1 MKIKRVMVVGGTHGN
16 ELIGIQLVKKL
27 EQQTDIAYR
36 PSFKTMTLLAN
47 PAAIAKCRRYVEKD
61 LNRSFHSNDL
71 QDLMKSDYETT
82 QARKIVDTFG
92 ANGITPVD
100 MVIDLH
106 STTSNMGLTIIV
118 DDRPFNLR
126 LAAYLSLVKSDVRI
140 YLLTRLSEES
150 NSLPSI
156 SLPSIAPLGCTIE
169 VGAVAQGTLDAKL
182 FQETE
187 DLIRLILDYVES
199 YNQNQSP
206 KLPET
211 VTAYRDLGNV
221 AYPKDT
227 LEEIMA
233 MIHPQLHFHDYE
245 PLHPGDPMFITF
257 DGRVI
262 LYQGNSTVYPVF
274 INEAAYYEKN
284 IAFCLTEKITIS
296 SDELIEV

>member
-1 MKIKRVMVVGGTHGN
+1 MQKIQRALIVGGTHGN

-27 EQQTDIAYR
+27 EQQSDIAYR
-36 PSFKTMTLLAN
+36 PSFETVTLLAN
-47 PAAIAKCRRYVEKD
+47 PAAISVCRRYVEKD
-61 LNRSFHSNDL
+61 LNRSFHSDNL
-71 QDLMKSDYETT
+71 QDLTKSDYETT

-118 DDRPFNLR
+118 DDIPFNLR
-126 LAAYLSLVKSDVRI
+126 LAAYLSSVKSDVRI
-140 YLLTRLSEES
+140 YLLTRLSEEP

-156 SLPSIAPLGCTIE
+156 TPLGCTVE

-187 DLIRLILDYVES
+187 DLVRLILDYVES
-199 YNQNQSP
+199 YNQNQP
-206 KLPET
+206 TKLPET
-211 VTAYRDLGNV
+211 VTVYRDLENID
-221 AYPKDT
+221 YPRDALGK
-227 LEEIMA
+227 IMA

-245 PLHPGDPMFITF
+245 GLHPGDPMFLTF
-257 DGRVI
+257 EGQVI
-262 LYQGNSTVYPVF
+262 PYQGNSTVYPVF

-284 IAFCLTEKITIS
+284 IAFCLTEKVTIS
-296 SDELIEV
+296 TAELI